1 MAADN
6 LDQDNVGH
14 FDVKETKNATGE
26 KKGIEVAKKSE
37 ISKKP
42 QNPSTNLTKFFRPM
56 QPEEKQK
63 LLLNELAK
71 VQLEIKTRQ

>member
-6 LDQDNVGH
+6 IDKDDAGQ
-14 FDVKETKNATGE
+14 FDIKDAKNATGE
-26 KKGIEVAKKSE
+26 KKASESTKKSE

-42 QNPSTNLTKFFRPM
+42 QNPSTNLTKFFKPM

-63 LLLNELAK
+63 LLLYELEK
-71 VQLEIKTRQ
+71 VQLEIKSR